1 MKEKVFKIYYSFDGR
16 GYVFVEA
23 KSRKEAEEIFN
34 DGGWVLTKNDSGDNY
49 QILEIEEA

>member
-1 MKEKVFKIYYSFDGR
+1 L
-16 GYVFVEA
+16 
-23 KSRKEAEEIFN
+23 SRRKTEEAEEIFN